1 MKGENGGYIKPRV
14 LFMKTK
20 VTIRQ
25 TALCLCL
32 CLFTVLFCD
41 LALPEG
47 EGEVYDSV
55 IRLHVLANSD
65 GEADQALKLKVRDAI
80 LAEGVFENCEGMDE
94 AVEGIEKA
102 AEKAVNTANA
112 LLAAEGVPYRASYA
126 WGQEDYPTR
135 EYEGLR
141 LPSGK
146 YLSLRIVL
154 GKGEGQN
161 WWCVLFPPLCM
172 GSAQK
177 LYIKGNQVFN
187 TQKPKYS
194 FRFFLLELFN

>member
-1 MKGENGGYIKPRV
+1 
-14 LFMKTK
+14 MKTK